1 MAYSEQLTRWL
12 GLSQDFSSLVA
23 SSPSLRSKEKR
34 PDLMIE
40 LSEGS
45 RKKRFIIECDTRP
58 ASRVDLE
65 RRMALLQGNFSKR
78 GCDLEQIVLNLTGG
92 DQPEETLELS
102 VKTRIINLACME
114 APEDIKSWPLGALPF
129 VGLMKNAKDK
139 GISET
144 VLRASA
150 EGGEHR
156 LLLIAAIYE
165 FASLGKG
172 EEFVMRVQEKVRHR
186 NPFVE
191 LIEQVRKEGREE
203 ALEEGRV
210 EGRVKELRST
220 LRDLISRK
228 FPQIKA
234 ATITKRLKAC
244 DEPTLRGLVLRILD
258 DLSWK
263 QFWASENSPR
273 Q

>member
-1 MAYSEQLTRWL
+1 
-12 GLSQDFSSLVA
+12 
-23 SSPSLRSKEKR
+23 
-34 PDLMIE
+34 
-40 LSEGS
+40 
-45 RKKRFIIECDTRP
+45 
-58 ASRVDLE
+58 
-65 RRMALLQGNFSKR
+65 MALLQGNFSKR

-92 DQPEETLELS
+92 NQVQEFLELKL
-102 VKTRIINLACME
+102 KTRIINLACME

-129 VGLMKNAKDK
+129 VGLMRNAED
-139 GISET
+139 ET
-144 VLRASA
+144 IANNVARASA

-203 ALEEGRV
+203 AREEVREEALEKGREEGREEERAKARAQV
-210 EGRVKELRST
+210 LDDLRTTLFEL
-220 LRDLISRK
+220 LSRK

-234 ATITKRLKAC
+234 TTITKRLKAC
-244 DEPTLRGLVLRILD
+244 DEPTLRGLVLRVLD
-258 DLSWK
+258 DLTWK
-263 QFWASENSPR
+263 QFWA
-273 Q
+273 